1 MNHWILLL
9 LAILSE
15 VFATSA
21 LKTSDGFSRLWPSV
35 MVIAGYATSF
45 YLLAQTLRVIP
56 VGVAYAIWSGVGT
69 VLITLIGWSVYGQ
82 RLDLPALLGI
92 GMITTGVIVMNL
104 FSSAPGSH

>member
-56 VGVAYAIWSGVGT
+56 VGIAYAIWSGVGT
-69 VLITLIGWSVYGQ
+69 VLIALSGWTVYGQ